1 MINITVSDKKI
12 ADQKVSAYAFAV
24 EQGELPAALLS
35 CAKTL
40 CPVALPTLIKESG
53 FKGKKSESAVIPFLV
68 NERIA
73 HLILVGLGKKEKVI
87 DIEAYRRAIGTIIRK
102 AQHHKISSLAIELPS
117 SRIFGVDSDYL
128 AEQTAVI
135 CEIANYHFNEFIT
148 TESRKETEIIDVVLC
163 VDAKVKKE
171 AQEGVKKGQ
180 LVAQA
185 VNKTRHW
192 IDMPPSD
199 LTPPELADR
208 AATIAKKTGLKITVF
223 SEKEVIKMGMGG
235 LAGVS
240 RGSDLDCRLL
250 ILEYK
255 AKAKNAQTIAF
266 VGKGI
271 TFDSGGLSIKPAQS
285 MEDMKQDMSGAAAVV
300 ATMEAL
306 AQLKPDVNV
315 IGVAPLAENLP
326 SGKAVKPGDILRFYN
341 GKTAEVKNTDAEGR
355 LILADALS
363 YAVKHYKPDAI
374 IDLATLTG
382 ACEVALGKFFC
393 GMMSEHDDLVARV
406 QEASKKS
413 GDRVWRLPL
422 NDDYKPAIVS
432 TVADLS
438 NIGSPRYKA
447 GTITAAH
454 FLQNFVDD
462 VPWVH
467 LDIAGVAFDVPDLPY
482 YRPGATG
489 FGVRLLVELAMDWK
503 K

>member
-12 ADQKVSAYAFAV
+12 ADQKVLAYAFAL
-24 EQGELPAALLS
+24 EQGDLPASLLS
-35 CAKTL
+35 FAKTL
-40 CPVALPTLIKESG
+40 CPMALPTLLKESK
-53 FKGKKSESAVIPFLV
+53 FAGKKLECTVFPFLV
-68 NERIA
+68 NEKLA
-73 HLILVGLGKKEKVI
+73 HLILVGLGKREKAI
-87 DIEAYRRAIGTIIRK
+87 DIEIYRRAIATIIRK
-102 AQHHKISSLAIELPS
+102 AQHHKISLFALELPA
-117 SRIFGVDSDYL
+117 SRICGVDADYL
-128 AEQTAVI
+128 AEQTAII
-135 CEIANYHFNEFIT
+135 CELTNYHFNEYIT
-148 TESRKETEIIDVVLC
+148 QESRKETEVVEVVLC
-163 VDAKVKKE
+163 VDAKAKKE
-171 AQEGVKKGQ
+171 SQEGVKKGQ
-180 LVAQA
+180 IISQA

-192 IDMPPSD
+192 IDLPPSD

-208 AATIAKKTGLKITVF
+208 AIAIAKKTGLKITVF

-235 LAGVS
+235 LAGIS

-250 ILEYK
+250 IMEYK
-255 AKAKNAQTIAF
+255 AKAKNAPTIAF

-271 TFDSGGLSIKPAQS
+271 TFDSGGLSLKPAQS

-326 SGKAVKPGDILRFYN
+326 SGKAVKPGDIVRFYN

-363 YAVKHYKPDAI
+363 YTVKHYKPDAI

-393 GMMSEHDDLVARV
+393 GMLSEHDDLVVRV
-406 QEASKKS
+406 QEASSKS

-432 TVADLS
+432 TVADLA
-438 NIGSPRYKA
+438 NIGSARYKA

-467 LDIAGVAFDVPDLPY
+467 LDIAGVAFDVPDMPY
-482 YRPGATG
+482 FRPGATG
-489 FGVRLLVELAMDWK
+489 FGVRLLVELAMEWK